1 MVEWEND
8 MYNYV
13 TNKVIEDWTR
23 FKSNCGS
30 KIMSIDSVVNV
41 PDDLDTDDAFFTPK
55 LIGVL
60 DIIGLTVEDRPAIK
74 GQIQFYAGRY
84 EVYVRSRMW
93 SNLNVPFESVA
104 CINFDGKEEDE
115 LTVPNL
121 IGVEDWF
128 LANKDSIK
136 DDVELKE
143 D

>member
-23 FKSNCGS
+23 FKLNQNS
-30 KIMSIDSVVNV
+30 KIVSIDSVVNV
-41 PDDLDTDDAFFTPK
+41 PEDLDTDDVNLTPK

-60 DIIGLTVEDRPAIK
+60 NIIGYAYKDKPTIK

-84 EVYVRSRMW
+84 EVCVQSRMW
-93 SNLNVPFESVA
+93 SNLNVPFESITY
-104 CINFDGKEEDE
+104 INFDGKEEDE

-121 IGVEDWF
+121 LGVEDWF
-128 LANKDSIK
+128 FANKDSIK
-136 DDVELKE
+136 E